1 MSRHSIRRRKLK
13 CAKIRGGILRT
24 SCAKAQPTHADGPNQ
39 FCPLVSPSE
48 KYAFRKT
55 YGLPP
60 RTSRS
65 SPAQP
70 PGGKAHRVF
79 APSWFILALDSRLL
93 SLDRPN
99 NLSPSAKL
107 VPFREIR
114 MYWLET
120 CPLPRNTRAK
130 GTSSRGA
137 RRFHSPAP
145 SPQSPAPHTS
155 IVPQPQVVY
164 DVGFPQDPIGRAV
177 AGRSCGDAPP
187 TPGAVGSS
195 GSSACPNNPLPL
207 FHG

>member
-1 MSRHSIRRRKLK
+1 VPLPIPSPEPPAPCQKS
-13 CAKIRGGILRT
+13 
-24 SCAKAQPTHADGPNQ
+24 
-39 FCPLVSPSE
+39 CPLVSPSE

-70 PGGKAHRVF
+70 PGGNALRVF
-79 APSWFILALDSRLL
+79 RLPRACRTAPSWFILALDSRLL
-93 SLDRPN
+93 SLDRPK

-130 GTSSRGA
+130 TISSRGA
-137 RRFHSPAP
+137 RRLHSPAP
-145 SPQSPAPHTS
+145 SPQSPAPHIS

-164 DVGFPQDPIGRAV
+164 DVGFPQDPIGPRCCWPFLRGCSPNTRR
-177 AGRSCGDAPP
+177 GRLERFERVPQPP
-187 TPGAVGSS
+187 LT
-195 GSSACPNNPLPL
+195 L
-207 FHG
+207 FSWLIAT